1 MHPEPGGLGAHVA
14 NAGYM
19 VADHSLKA
27 ARLLSFPLMQFN
39 LVMSTLPGAFRHKR
53 LGYVDA
59 LVMVQGLVEG
69 ASP

>member
-1 MHPEPGGLGAHVA
+1 MHPEPGGVGAHVA
-14 NAGYM
+14 NAGSM

-39 LVMSTLPGAFRHKR
+39 LVVSTLPGAFRQR
-53 LGYVDA
+53 QLGYVDA